1 MHHHINF
8 LVLQSID
15 DDVEIGDREGCTRDL
30 ETVGAQVG
38 DLCPK
43 WRFAPLHDG
52 HDGDQRGHTDR
63 QAQLGSQVTGA
74 PQTRRLIGNRPAI
87 QPAKITS

>member
-1 MHHHINF
+1 MMLKSVTAKGVPAIWKRWCPGWRS
-8 LVLQSID
+8 LSD
-15 DDVEIGDREGCTRDL
+15 MEIR
-30 ETVGAQVG
+30 A
-38 DLCPK
+38 
-43 WRFAPLHDG
+43 LHDG

-63 QAQLGSQVTGA
+63 QAQPGSQVTGA